1 MLGRCGAM
9 MILSNMCFERTKRK
23 TETEEGRAN
32 EAAQLVRTNP
42 TDTRYLEDAL
52 SFCCGGLIVQFN

>member
-1 MLGRCGAM
+1 